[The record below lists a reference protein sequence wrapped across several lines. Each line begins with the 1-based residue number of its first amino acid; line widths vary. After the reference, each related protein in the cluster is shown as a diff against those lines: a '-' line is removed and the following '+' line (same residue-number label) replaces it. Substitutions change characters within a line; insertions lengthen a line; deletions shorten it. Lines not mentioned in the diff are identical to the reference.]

1 MDKLYVKL
9 LVAVILA
16 LDTAHKF
23 LLCAGIWNT
32 LVQNYGNYP
41 NLLVIHP
48 PILLASS
55 LTSLVSVIV
64 QSYFVH
70 RVWSLS
76 KGPFRLTFPAILMPF
91 VIAQPVITF
100 YYASKAWNAPVLDIS
115 SDPVLVKLANAS
127 NGTAAAV
134 DIAISIAMCTLL
146 AMGRTGFNEK
156 TDRMLLRLILVS
168 INTGLWT
175 AVLAL
180 LSIILLVSLPA
191 TELVYAGVYYPLCTL
206 YSNTFLANLNIRSYI
221 GGGDHSYRFPV
232 VPSSRNRS
240 TIPANSFTLDISGEN
255 SKAAELTS
263 ADRKGPADIA
273 FHTES
278 ASMSVP
284 AGLYP

>member
-1 MDKLYVKL
+1 
-9 LVAVILA
+9 
-16 LDTAHKF
+16 
-23 LLCAGIWNT
+23 
-32 LVQNYGNYP
+32 
-41 NLLVIHP
+41 
-48 PILLASS
+48 
-55 LTSLVSVIV
+55 
-64 QSYFVH
+64 
-70 RVWSLS
+70 
-76 KGPFRLTFPAILMPF
+76 
-91 VIAQPVITF
+91 
-100 YYASKAWNAPVLDIS
+100 
-115 SDPVLVKLANAS
+115 
-127 NGTAAAV
+127 
-134 DIAISIAMCTLL
+134 MCTLL

-255 SKAAELTS
+255 SKAAELASVDHERSGWVVPVIFTTHHVYVW
-263 ADRKGPADIA
+263 DIQIPNRR
-273 FHTES
+273 E
-278 ASMSVP
+278 P
-284 AGLYP
+284 RIY